1 MKKTVLLSVVA
12 STMIMAGGT
21 IAPVEPT
28 VEAKPEVASA
38 DVNSIADAFANGTV
52 NGQIRAFY
60 ITRDR
65 SGAVGD
71 AQTDRDALAAGGHL
85 KYETASFHGL
95 SAGAAFYTTNAIL
108 GLNKSGDDERN
119 PTLFGEDKK
128 GYSILG
134 EIYLNYKTGNTNIK
148 VGRQK
153 LNTPLA
159 GADDARMLPNLFE
172 AAVVS
177 NTDIADTTLIGAHI
191 TKFAAGTFSNAYG
204 SNALSLHSGYGL
216 NNISGEFLNAG
227 EYAVGQDTDGVTAL
241 AAIYSGIDGLK
252 LQAWDYYAHDILNA
266 VYLQADA
273 KWNCLISDSVK
284 PFASAQYITQSEVG
298 DALGVDKVDS
308 QYWGVKAGAT
318 IGGLTLSG
326 AYSATGDSDGATNG
340 GIISPWGGM
349 PAFTQGMVT
358 RHQFFADTTAVKGAA
373 SYNFKDLGLK
383 ATAYYAEYDVG
394 RKAAVGT
401 TENDVLNARS
411 YTAKEAGFDFIYQ
424 ASKELQLRFRG
435 NFPTDFVPGL
445 DWTEYRFIANYNF

>member
-12 STMIMAGGT
+12 STMIMAGGD
-21 IAPVEPT
+21 IKPMEPV
-28 VEAKPEVASA
+28 VEAETEVS
-38 DVNSIADAFANGTV
+38 SEMTLADAFANGKV
-52 NGQIRAFY
+52 SGQIRAFY

-65 SGAVGD
+65 SGAAGD
-71 AQTDRDALAAGGHL
+71 LQTDRDALAAGGHL
-85 KYETASFHGL
+85 KYETAPYHGFTL
-95 SAGAAFYTTNAIL
+95 GTAFYTTNAIL

-227 EYAVGQDTDGVTAL
+227 EYAVGEDTDGVTAI
-241 AAIYSGIDGLK
+241 AAIYTGIDGVK

-273 KWNCLISDSVK
+273 SWNCLVSDSVK

-298 DALGVDKVDS
+298 DAFAGDVDS
-308 QYWGVKAGAT
+308 QYWGVKAGA
-318 IGGLTLSG
+318 GVGNFKG
-326 AYSATGDSDGATNG
+326 YVAYSATDDSDGATNG
-340 GIISPWGGM
+340 GIITPWGGM

-358 RHQFFADTTAVKGAA
+358 RHQFFADTTTTKVAGT
-373 SYNFKDLGLK
+373 YNFKDLGLK
-383 ATAYYAEYDVG
+383 ATGYYAKYDVG
-394 RKAAVGT
+394 AANAVTGT
-401 TENDVLNARS
+401 AFEAE
-411 YTAKEAGFDFIYQ
+411 EAGFDFIYQ